1 VEVQEL
7 FAFLDGDEDGIISL
21 TDFTRAT
28 VAQLQRQQLQ
38 QALKTEELGVLLA
51 DMMPTTPGWDN
62 NGKLRNALAKVVE
75 LKVED
80 LKKIVE
86 QGAHQVLFHCLCC
99 ADVSVC

>member
-1 VEVQEL
+1 MREL
-7 FAFLDGDEDGIISL
+7 FAFLDGDEDGKISL

-28 VAQLQRQQLQ
+28 VAPLQRQQLQ
-38 QALKTEELGVLLA
+38 QALKTEELGVLLT
-51 DMMPTTPGWDN
+51 DMMPMTPGWDEH
-62 NGKLRNALAKVVE
+62 GKLRFALAEVVE

-86 QGAHQVLFHCLCC
+86 QGAHEVLLRCLSG

>member
-1 VEVQEL
+1 MQEL
-7 FAFLDGDEDGIISL
+7 FAFLDGDKDGKISL

-28 VAQLQRQQLQ
+28 VAPLQREQVQ

-51 DMMPTTPGWDN
+51 DMLPMTPGWDEH
-62 NGKLRNALAKVVE
+62 GKLRNALAEVVE

-80 LKKIVE
+80 LQKIVE
-86 QGAHQVLFHCLCC
+86 EGAHEVLLRCLRC